1 MASMSPAGF
10 MPILQREAPYQ
21 DLDTLAAFVL
31 PLIQPLHA
39 PPVATQQRHR
49 LKGKSKGRPT
59 TSSERGIKFRHR
71 QQEKQIALLSNNQM
85 LRQQVLRLQD
95 LRDMRTQQSLSTPY
109 SSAGSSPM
117 NFVMEYFNQ
126 FRIGLSVPGAP
137 ANVLSSDKQRS
148 FLNAMIEP
156 HTTLGGKPAA
166 NRILSVWESYSNF
179 HSSVKLSCD
188 STELITADNCSSVVV
203 HGTLHLRYSRRTIEN
218 VYPHA
223 VAEEDLI
230 QMLIGRQLHVHYRA
244 EMHFNS
250 KGRLESYAMS
260 PDFVGA
266 LMEILRSWRDCER
279 ILGRALIKG
288 HVLGEEP
295 EPEVDMEP
303 VEIVSDAEIKYDVQE
318 TSSPS
323 ILHQIEETEEPART
337 TSRAMKLDYIL
348 S

>member
-1 MASMSPAGF
+1 M
-10 MPILQREAPYQ
+10 LH
-21 DLDTLAAFVL
+21 LW
-31 PLIQPLHA
+31 QPSSGIDSRA
-39 PPVATQQRHR
+39 RARVDPRPVASEASSSVIGNRRSRSHCSRTIRCCA
-49 LKGKSKGRPT
+49 SKCCDFKICGTCVRNSRSRRPT
-59 TSSERGIKFRHR
+59 RPPDHRHELCHGIF
-71 QQEKQIALLSNNQM
+71 QP
-85 LRQQVLRLQD
+85 VPY
-95 LRDMRTQQSLSTPY
+95 RTECPRS
-109 SSAGSSPM
+109 
-117 NFVMEYFNQ
+117 
-126 FRIGLSVPGAP
+126 P

-303 VEIVSDAEIKYDVQE
+303 VEIVSDAEIKSDVQE
-318 TSSPS
+318 TSSSS